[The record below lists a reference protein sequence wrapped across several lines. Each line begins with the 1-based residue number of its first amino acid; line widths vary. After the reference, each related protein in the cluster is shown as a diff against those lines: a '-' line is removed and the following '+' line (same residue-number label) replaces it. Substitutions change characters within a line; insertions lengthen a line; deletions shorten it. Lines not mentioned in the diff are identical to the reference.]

1 MMNHS
6 AAWTPVNVELLKEA
20 VISLKNSGVSILF
33 SSHRMEHVEE
43 LCENLCILQKGR
55 PVVQGKLKEIKRS
68 FGKKNVTI
76 HSDDDLRFLQSH
88 EGILQW
94 KETAD
99 GVKLQIAN
107 EDISQE
113 IFAMLQGKGFIRKFE
128 LEEPSLHDIFIEKVG
143 PSMNKFWIMLSHTYK
158 NKIMAKSFIISTVIT
173 VLLVLV
179 VTNLESIISLFQGDD
194 AKEKIAVVDETNE
207 LYPVF
212 SKQLKAVDT
221 DGDLDVKL
229 SKQSEDEVTKQVKD
243 ESLDGMLIIKRDE
256 KGTISGTYKA
266 LTISDESTYQT
277 LQQALTQTK
286 TAVGTAE
293 LGVSQE
299 TISSLYAP
307 VTVGQK
313 ALKEGAKS
321 EEELGQTVGLVYI
334 MLFVIYFSV
343 IMYASMIAM
352 EVATEKSSRVMEIL
366 ISSMPPI
373 QQMFAKLLGIG
384 LVGITQLA
392 IIIGAG
398 SLSLKLNQKSE
409 TASSVG
415 GFLNLTDVSATTVIY
430 AVIFFLLGYF
440 LYATLAAFL
449 GSVVSRIEDVQQTIT
464 PMTLLVVAG
473 FMIAMFGLN
482 APDAGF
488 ITVTSFIPFFTPMIM
503 FLRVG
508 MLDIPFWQA
517 AVGIGITLLTIVIL
531 AVIGARIYKGGVLI
545 YGNSSAFKA
554 IKQALR
560 LAKN

>member
-1 MMNHS
+1 
-6 AAWTPVNVELLKEA
+6 
-20 VISLKNSGVSILF
+20 
-33 SSHRMEHVEE
+33 
-43 LCENLCILQKGR
+43 
-55 PVVQGKLKEIKRS
+55 
-68 FGKKNVTI
+68 
-76 HSDDDLRFLQSH
+76 
-88 EGILQW
+88 
-94 KETAD
+94 
-99 GVKLQIAN
+99 
-107 EDISQE
+107 
-113 IFAMLQGKGFIRKFE
+113 
-128 LEEPSLHDIFIEKVG
+128 
-143 PSMNKFWIMLSHTYK
+143 MNKFWIMLSHTYK
-158 NKIMAKSFIISTVIT
+158 NKLRAKSFIISTVIT

-179 VTNLESIISLFQGDD
+179 VTNLESIISSFQGDD
-194 AKEKIAVVDETNE
+194 VKEKIAVVDETNE
-207 LYPVF
+207 LYPIF

-221 DGDLDVKL
+221 NGGLDVRQ

-243 ESLDGMLIIKRDE
+243 EALDGMLIIKRDE
-256 KGTISGTYKA
+256 KGAISGTYKA
-266 LTISDESTYQT
+266 LTISDDSTYQT

-286 TAVGTAE
+286 TAVGTSE

-307 VTVGQK
+307 VTVGQET
-313 ALKEGAKS
+313 LKEGAKS

-334 MLFVIYFSV
+334 LLFVIYISV
-343 IMYASMIAM
+343 VMYASMIAM

-392 IIIGAG
+392 VIIGTG
-398 SLSLKLNQKSE
+398 SLSLMLNKTNG
-409 TASSVG
+409 TASPVG
-415 GFLNLTDVSATTVIY
+415 GFLHLTDLSATTVVY

-482 APDAGF
+482 APDARF

-517 AVGIGITLLTIVIL
+517 AAGIGITLLTIVLL

>member
-1 MMNHS
+1 
-6 AAWTPVNVELLKEA
+6 
-20 VISLKNSGVSILF
+20 
-33 SSHRMEHVEE
+33 
-43 LCENLCILQKGR
+43 
-55 PVVQGKLKEIKRS
+55 
-68 FGKKNVTI
+68 
-76 HSDDDLRFLQSH
+76 
-88 EGILQW
+88 
-94 KETAD
+94 
-99 GVKLQIAN
+99 
-107 EDISQE
+107 
-113 IFAMLQGKGFIRKFE
+113 
-128 LEEPSLHDIFIEKVG
+128 
-143 PSMNKFWIMLSHTYK
+143 MNKFWIMLSHTYK

-560 LAKN
+560 L

>member
-1 MMNHS
+1 
-6 AAWTPVNVELLKEA
+6 
-20 VISLKNSGVSILF
+20 
-33 SSHRMEHVEE
+33 
-43 LCENLCILQKGR
+43 
-55 PVVQGKLKEIKRS
+55 
-68 FGKKNVTI
+68 
-76 HSDDDLRFLQSH
+76 
-88 EGILQW
+88 
-94 KETAD
+94 
-99 GVKLQIAN
+99 
-107 EDISQE
+107 
-113 IFAMLQGKGFIRKFE
+113 
-128 LEEPSLHDIFIEKVG
+128 
-143 PSMNKFWIMLSHTYK
+143 MNKFWIMLSHTYK

-256 KGTISGTYKA
+256 KGSISGTYKA
-266 LTISDESTYQT
+266 LTISDEGTYQT

>member
-1 MMNHS
+1 
-6 AAWTPVNVELLKEA
+6 
-20 VISLKNSGVSILF
+20 
-33 SSHRMEHVEE
+33 
-43 LCENLCILQKGR
+43 
-55 PVVQGKLKEIKRS
+55 
-68 FGKKNVTI
+68 
-76 HSDDDLRFLQSH
+76 
-88 EGILQW
+88 
-94 KETAD
+94 
-99 GVKLQIAN
+99 
-107 EDISQE
+107 
-113 IFAMLQGKGFIRKFE
+113 
-128 LEEPSLHDIFIEKVG
+128 
-143 PSMNKFWIMLSHTYK
+143 MNKFWIMLSHTYK

-194 AKEKIAVVDETNE
+194 AKEKIAVVDETDE

>member
-1 MMNHS
+1 
-6 AAWTPVNVELLKEA
+6 
-20 VISLKNSGVSILF
+20 
-33 SSHRMEHVEE
+33 
-43 LCENLCILQKGR
+43 
-55 PVVQGKLKEIKRS
+55 
-68 FGKKNVTI
+68 
-76 HSDDDLRFLQSH
+76 
-88 EGILQW
+88 
-94 KETAD
+94 
-99 GVKLQIAN
+99 
-107 EDISQE
+107 
-113 IFAMLQGKGFIRKFE
+113 
-128 LEEPSLHDIFIEKVG
+128 
-143 PSMNKFWIMLSHTYK
+143 MNKFWIMLSHTYK

-545 YGNSSAFKA
+545 YGKIGRAHV
-554 IKQALR
+554 
-560 LAKN
+560 

>member
-1 MMNHS
+1 
-6 AAWTPVNVELLKEA
+6 
-20 VISLKNSGVSILF
+20 
-33 SSHRMEHVEE
+33 
-43 LCENLCILQKGR
+43 
-55 PVVQGKLKEIKRS
+55 
-68 FGKKNVTI
+68 
-76 HSDDDLRFLQSH
+76 
-88 EGILQW
+88 
-94 KETAD
+94 
-99 GVKLQIAN
+99 
-107 EDISQE
+107 
-113 IFAMLQGKGFIRKFE
+113 
-128 LEEPSLHDIFIEKVG
+128 
-143 PSMNKFWIMLSHTYK
+143 MNKFWIMLSHTYK

-194 AKEKIAVVDETNE
+194 AKEKIAVVDETNG

>member
-1 MMNHS
+1 
-6 AAWTPVNVELLKEA
+6 
-20 VISLKNSGVSILF
+20 
-33 SSHRMEHVEE
+33 
-43 LCENLCILQKGR
+43 
-55 PVVQGKLKEIKRS
+55 
-68 FGKKNVTI
+68 
-76 HSDDDLRFLQSH
+76 
-88 EGILQW
+88 
-94 KETAD
+94 
-99 GVKLQIAN
+99 
-107 EDISQE
+107 
-113 IFAMLQGKGFIRKFE
+113 
-128 LEEPSLHDIFIEKVG
+128 
-143 PSMNKFWIMLSHTYK
+143 MNKFWIMLSHTYK

-207 LYPVF
+207 LYPIF

-221 DGDLDVKL
+221 NGDLDVKQ
-229 SKQSEDEVTKQVKD
+229 SKLSEDEATKQVKD
-243 ESLDGMLIIKRDE
+243 ETLDGMLIIKRDE

-307 VTVGQK
+307 VTVGQE

-392 IIIGAG
+392 VIIAAG
-398 SLSLKLNQKSE
+398 SLSLKLNKTSE
-409 TASSVG
+409 TAASVG

-517 AVGIGITLLTIVIL
+517 ATGIGITLLTIVIL

>member
-1 MMNHS
+1 
-6 AAWTPVNVELLKEA
+6 
-20 VISLKNSGVSILF
+20 
-33 SSHRMEHVEE
+33 
-43 LCENLCILQKGR
+43 
-55 PVVQGKLKEIKRS
+55 
-68 FGKKNVTI
+68 
-76 HSDDDLRFLQSH
+76 
-88 EGILQW
+88 
-94 KETAD
+94 
-99 GVKLQIAN
+99 
-107 EDISQE
+107 
-113 IFAMLQGKGFIRKFE
+113 
-128 LEEPSLHDIFIEKVG
+128 
-143 PSMNKFWIMLSHTYK
+143 MNKFWIMLSHTYK

-179 VTNLESIISLFQGDD
+179 VTNLESFISLFQGDD

>member
-1 MMNHS
+1 
-6 AAWTPVNVELLKEA
+6 
-20 VISLKNSGVSILF
+20 
-33 SSHRMEHVEE
+33 
-43 LCENLCILQKGR
+43 
-55 PVVQGKLKEIKRS
+55 
-68 FGKKNVTI
+68 
-76 HSDDDLRFLQSH
+76 
-88 EGILQW
+88 
-94 KETAD
+94 
-99 GVKLQIAN
+99 
-107 EDISQE
+107 
-113 IFAMLQGKGFIRKFE
+113 
-128 LEEPSLHDIFIEKVG
+128 
-143 PSMNKFWIMLSHTYK
+143 MNKFWIMLSHTYK

-384 LVGITQLA
+384 LVGITQLT

>member
-1 MMNHS
+1 
-6 AAWTPVNVELLKEA
+6 
-20 VISLKNSGVSILF
+20 
-33 SSHRMEHVEE
+33 
-43 LCENLCILQKGR
+43 
-55 PVVQGKLKEIKRS
+55 
-68 FGKKNVTI
+68 
-76 HSDDDLRFLQSH
+76 
-88 EGILQW
+88 
-94 KETAD
+94 
-99 GVKLQIAN
+99 
-107 EDISQE
+107 
-113 IFAMLQGKGFIRKFE
+113 
-128 LEEPSLHDIFIEKVG
+128 
-143 PSMNKFWIMLSHTYK
+143 MNKFWIMLSHTYK

-256 KGTISGTYKA
+256 KGTISGTFKA

>member
-1 MMNHS
+1 M
-6 AAWTPVNVELLKEA
+6 
-20 VISLKNSGVSILF
+20 ISLKNSGVSILF

-43 LCENLCILQKGR
+43 LCENLCILQKGK

-76 HSDDDLRFLQSH
+76 HSDDDLSFLQSH

>member
-1 MMNHS
+1 
-6 AAWTPVNVELLKEA
+6 
-20 VISLKNSGVSILF
+20 
-33 SSHRMEHVEE
+33 
-43 LCENLCILQKGR
+43 
-55 PVVQGKLKEIKRS
+55 
-68 FGKKNVTI
+68 
-76 HSDDDLRFLQSH
+76 
-88 EGILQW
+88 
-94 KETAD
+94 
-99 GVKLQIAN
+99 
-107 EDISQE
+107 
-113 IFAMLQGKGFIRKFE
+113 
-128 LEEPSLHDIFIEKVG
+128 
-143 PSMNKFWIMLSHTYK
+143 
-158 NKIMAKSFIISTVIT
+158 MAKSFIISTVIT

>member
-1 MMNHS
+1 
-6 AAWTPVNVELLKEA
+6 
-20 VISLKNSGVSILF
+20 
-33 SSHRMEHVEE
+33 
-43 LCENLCILQKGR
+43 
-55 PVVQGKLKEIKRS
+55 
-68 FGKKNVTI
+68 
-76 HSDDDLRFLQSH
+76 
-88 EGILQW
+88 
-94 KETAD
+94 
-99 GVKLQIAN
+99 
-107 EDISQE
+107 
-113 IFAMLQGKGFIRKFE
+113 
-128 LEEPSLHDIFIEKVG
+128 
-143 PSMNKFWIMLSHTYK
+143 MNKFWIMLSHTYK

-243 ESLDGMLIIKRDE
+243 ESLDGILIIKRDE

>member
-1 MMNHS
+1 
-6 AAWTPVNVELLKEA
+6 
-20 VISLKNSGVSILF
+20 
-33 SSHRMEHVEE
+33 
-43 LCENLCILQKGR
+43 
-55 PVVQGKLKEIKRS
+55 
-68 FGKKNVTI
+68 
-76 HSDDDLRFLQSH
+76 
-88 EGILQW
+88 
-94 KETAD
+94 
-99 GVKLQIAN
+99 
-107 EDISQE
+107 
-113 IFAMLQGKGFIRKFE
+113 
-128 LEEPSLHDIFIEKVG
+128 
-143 PSMNKFWIMLSHTYK
+143 MNKFWIMLSHTYK

-194 AKEKIAVVDETNE
+194 VKEKIAVVDETNE

-392 IIIGAG
+392 IIIGVG

-415 GFLNLTDVSATTVIY
+415 GFFNLTDVSATTVIY

>member
-1 MMNHS
+1 M
-6 AAWTPVNVELLKEA
+6 
-20 VISLKNSGVSILF
+20 
-33 SSHRMEHVEE
+33 
-43 LCENLCILQKGR
+43 
-55 PVVQGKLKEIKRS
+55 
-68 FGKKNVTI
+68 
-76 HSDDDLRFLQSH
+76 
-88 EGILQW
+88 
-94 KETAD
+94 
-99 GVKLQIAN
+99 
-107 EDISQE
+107 
-113 IFAMLQGKGFIRKFE
+113 
-128 LEEPSLHDIFIEKVG
+128 
-143 PSMNKFWIMLSHTYK
+143 
-158 NKIMAKSFIISTVIT
+158 
-173 VLLVLV
+173 LLVLV

>member
-1 MMNHS
+1 
-6 AAWTPVNVELLKEA
+6 
-20 VISLKNSGVSILF
+20 
-33 SSHRMEHVEE
+33 
-43 LCENLCILQKGR
+43 
-55 PVVQGKLKEIKRS
+55 
-68 FGKKNVTI
+68 
-76 HSDDDLRFLQSH
+76 
-88 EGILQW
+88 
-94 KETAD
+94 
-99 GVKLQIAN
+99 
-107 EDISQE
+107 
-113 IFAMLQGKGFIRKFE
+113 
-128 LEEPSLHDIFIEKVG
+128 
-143 PSMNKFWIMLSHTYK
+143 MNKFWIMLSHTYK

-229 SKQSEDEVTKQVKD
+229 SKQSEDEVTNQVKD

>member
-1 MMNHS
+1 
-6 AAWTPVNVELLKEA
+6 
-20 VISLKNSGVSILF
+20 
-33 SSHRMEHVEE
+33 
-43 LCENLCILQKGR
+43 
-55 PVVQGKLKEIKRS
+55 
-68 FGKKNVTI
+68 
-76 HSDDDLRFLQSH
+76 
-88 EGILQW
+88 
-94 KETAD
+94 
-99 GVKLQIAN
+99 
-107 EDISQE
+107 
-113 IFAMLQGKGFIRKFE
+113 
-128 LEEPSLHDIFIEKVG
+128 
-143 PSMNKFWIMLSHTYK
+143 MNKFWIMLSHTYK

-256 KGTISGTYKA
+256 KGTISGTYKV

>member
-1 MMNHS
+1 
-6 AAWTPVNVELLKEA
+6 
-20 VISLKNSGVSILF
+20 
-33 SSHRMEHVEE
+33 
-43 LCENLCILQKGR
+43 
-55 PVVQGKLKEIKRS
+55 
-68 FGKKNVTI
+68 
-76 HSDDDLRFLQSH
+76 
-88 EGILQW
+88 
-94 KETAD
+94 
-99 GVKLQIAN
+99 
-107 EDISQE
+107 
-113 IFAMLQGKGFIRKFE
+113 
-128 LEEPSLHDIFIEKVG
+128 
-143 PSMNKFWIMLSHTYK
+143 MNKFWIMLSHTYK

-398 SLSLKLNQKSE
+398 SLSLKLNEKSE

-545 YGNSSAFKA
+545 YGNSSVFKA

>member
-1 MMNHS
+1 
-6 AAWTPVNVELLKEA
+6 
-20 VISLKNSGVSILF
+20 
-33 SSHRMEHVEE
+33 
-43 LCENLCILQKGR
+43 
-55 PVVQGKLKEIKRS
+55 
-68 FGKKNVTI
+68 
-76 HSDDDLRFLQSH
+76 
-88 EGILQW
+88 
-94 KETAD
+94 
-99 GVKLQIAN
+99 
-107 EDISQE
+107 
-113 IFAMLQGKGFIRKFE
+113 
-128 LEEPSLHDIFIEKVG
+128 
-143 PSMNKFWIMLSHTYK
+143 MNKFWIMLSHTYK

-173 VLLVLV
+173 VLLVLA

-194 AKEKIAVVDETNE
+194 AKEKIAVIDETNE
-207 LYPVF
+207 LYPIF

-221 DGDLDVKL
+221 DGDLEVKL

-243 ESLDGMLIIKRDE
+243 EAFDGMLIIKRDE

-307 VTVGQK
+307 VTVGQQ

-482 APDAGF
+482 SPDAGF

-517 AVGIGITLLTIVIL
+517 AAGIGITLLTIVIL

-545 YGNSSAFKA
+545 YSNSSAFKA

>member
-1 MMNHS
+1 
-6 AAWTPVNVELLKEA
+6 
-20 VISLKNSGVSILF
+20 
-33 SSHRMEHVEE
+33 
-43 LCENLCILQKGR
+43 
-55 PVVQGKLKEIKRS
+55 
-68 FGKKNVTI
+68 
-76 HSDDDLRFLQSH
+76 
-88 EGILQW
+88 
-94 KETAD
+94 
-99 GVKLQIAN
+99 
-107 EDISQE
+107 
-113 IFAMLQGKGFIRKFE
+113 
-128 LEEPSLHDIFIEKVG
+128 
-143 PSMNKFWIMLSHTYK
+143 MNKFWIMLSHTYK

-173 VLLVLV
+173 VLLVLA

-194 AKEKIAVVDETNE
+194 AKEKIAVIDETNE
-207 LYPVF
+207 LYPIF

-221 DGDLDVKL
+221 DGDLEVKL

-243 ESLDGMLIIKRDE
+243 EAFDGMLIIKRNE

-517 AVGIGITLLTIVIL
+517 AAGIGITLLTIVIL

-545 YGNSSAFKA
+545 YSNSSAFKA

>member
-1 MMNHS
+1 
-6 AAWTPVNVELLKEA
+6 
-20 VISLKNSGVSILF
+20 
-33 SSHRMEHVEE
+33 
-43 LCENLCILQKGR
+43 
-55 PVVQGKLKEIKRS
+55 
-68 FGKKNVTI
+68 
-76 HSDDDLRFLQSH
+76 
-88 EGILQW
+88 
-94 KETAD
+94 
-99 GVKLQIAN
+99 
-107 EDISQE
+107 
-113 IFAMLQGKGFIRKFE
+113 
-128 LEEPSLHDIFIEKVG
+128 
-143 PSMNKFWIMLSHTYK
+143 MNKFWIMLSHTYK

-243 ESLDGMLIIKRDE
+243 ESIDGMLIIKRDE

>member
-1 MMNHS
+1 
-6 AAWTPVNVELLKEA
+6 
-20 VISLKNSGVSILF
+20 
-33 SSHRMEHVEE
+33 
-43 LCENLCILQKGR
+43 
-55 PVVQGKLKEIKRS
+55 
-68 FGKKNVTI
+68 
-76 HSDDDLRFLQSH
+76 
-88 EGILQW
+88 
-94 KETAD
+94 
-99 GVKLQIAN
+99 
-107 EDISQE
+107 
-113 IFAMLQGKGFIRKFE
+113 
-128 LEEPSLHDIFIEKVG
+128 
-143 PSMNKFWIMLSHTYK
+143 MNKFWIMLSHTYK

-207 LYPVF
+207 LYPIF

-221 DGDLDVKL
+221 NGDLDVKQ
-229 SKQSEDEVTKQVKD
+229 SKLSEDEATKQVKD
-243 ESLDGMLIIKRDE
+243 ETLDGMLIIKRDE

-307 VTVGQK
+307 VTVGQE

-352 EVATEKSSRVMEIL
+352 EIATEKSSRVMEIL

-392 IIIGAG
+392 VIIAAG
-398 SLSLKLNQKSE
+398 SLSLKLNKTSE

-517 AVGIGITLLTIVIL
+517 ATGIGITLLTIVIL

>member
-1 MMNHS
+1 
-6 AAWTPVNVELLKEA
+6 
-20 VISLKNSGVSILF
+20 
-33 SSHRMEHVEE
+33 
-43 LCENLCILQKGR
+43 
-55 PVVQGKLKEIKRS
+55 
-68 FGKKNVTI
+68 
-76 HSDDDLRFLQSH
+76 
-88 EGILQW
+88 
-94 KETAD
+94 
-99 GVKLQIAN
+99 
-107 EDISQE
+107 
-113 IFAMLQGKGFIRKFE
+113 
-128 LEEPSLHDIFIEKVG
+128 
-143 PSMNKFWIMLSHTYK
+143 MNKFWIMLSHTYK

-398 SLSLKLNQKSE
+398 SLSLKLNQKGE

>member
-1 MMNHS
+1 
-6 AAWTPVNVELLKEA
+6 
-20 VISLKNSGVSILF
+20 
-33 SSHRMEHVEE
+33 
-43 LCENLCILQKGR
+43 
-55 PVVQGKLKEIKRS
+55 
-68 FGKKNVTI
+68 
-76 HSDDDLRFLQSH
+76 
-88 EGILQW
+88 
-94 KETAD
+94 
-99 GVKLQIAN
+99 
-107 EDISQE
+107 
-113 IFAMLQGKGFIRKFE
+113 
-128 LEEPSLHDIFIEKVG
+128 
-143 PSMNKFWIMLSHTYK
+143 MNKFWIMLSHTYK

-415 GFLNLTDVSATTVIY
+415 GFFNLTDVSATTVIY

>member
-1 MMNHS
+1 
-6 AAWTPVNVELLKEA
+6 
-20 VISLKNSGVSILF
+20 
-33 SSHRMEHVEE
+33 
-43 LCENLCILQKGR
+43 
-55 PVVQGKLKEIKRS
+55 
-68 FGKKNVTI
+68 
-76 HSDDDLRFLQSH
+76 
-88 EGILQW
+88 
-94 KETAD
+94 
-99 GVKLQIAN
+99 
-107 EDISQE
+107 
-113 IFAMLQGKGFIRKFE
+113 
-128 LEEPSLHDIFIEKVG
+128 
-143 PSMNKFWIMLSHTYK
+143 MLSHTYK

>member
-1 MMNHS
+1 
-6 AAWTPVNVELLKEA
+6 
-20 VISLKNSGVSILF
+20 
-33 SSHRMEHVEE
+33 
-43 LCENLCILQKGR
+43 
-55 PVVQGKLKEIKRS
+55 
-68 FGKKNVTI
+68 
-76 HSDDDLRFLQSH
+76 
-88 EGILQW
+88 
-94 KETAD
+94 
-99 GVKLQIAN
+99 
-107 EDISQE
+107 
-113 IFAMLQGKGFIRKFE
+113 
-128 LEEPSLHDIFIEKVG
+128 
-143 PSMNKFWIMLSHTYK
+143 MNKFWIMLSHTYR

-179 VTNLESIISLFQGDD
+179 VTNLESIIYLFQGDD

-229 SKQSEDEVTKQVKD
+229 SKQSEDDEVTKQVKD

>member
-1 MMNHS
+1 
-6 AAWTPVNVELLKEA
+6 
-20 VISLKNSGVSILF
+20 
-33 SSHRMEHVEE
+33 
-43 LCENLCILQKGR
+43 
-55 PVVQGKLKEIKRS
+55 
-68 FGKKNVTI
+68 
-76 HSDDDLRFLQSH
+76 
-88 EGILQW
+88 
-94 KETAD
+94 
-99 GVKLQIAN
+99 
-107 EDISQE
+107 
-113 IFAMLQGKGFIRKFE
+113 
-128 LEEPSLHDIFIEKVG
+128 
-143 PSMNKFWIMLSHTYK
+143 MNKFWIMLSHTYK

-207 LYPVF
+207 LYPIF

-221 DGDLDVKL
+221 NGDLDVKQ
-229 SKQSEDEVTKQVKD
+229 SKLSEDEATKQVKD
-243 ESLDGMLIIKRDE
+243 ETLDGMLIIKRDE

-307 VTVGQK
+307 VTVGQE

-392 IIIGAG
+392 VIIAAG
-398 SLSLKLNQKSE
+398 SLSLKLNKTSE

-508 MLDIPFWQA
+508 MLDIQFWQA
-517 AVGIGITLLTIVIL
+517 ATGIGITLLTIVIL
-531 AVIGARIYKGGVLI
+531 AVPA
-545 YGNSSAFKA
+545 
-554 IKQALR
+554 
-560 LAKN
+560 

>member
-1 MMNHS
+1 
-6 AAWTPVNVELLKEA
+6 
-20 VISLKNSGVSILF
+20 
-33 SSHRMEHVEE
+33 
-43 LCENLCILQKGR
+43 
-55 PVVQGKLKEIKRS
+55 
-68 FGKKNVTI
+68 
-76 HSDDDLRFLQSH
+76 
-88 EGILQW
+88 
-94 KETAD
+94 
-99 GVKLQIAN
+99 
-107 EDISQE
+107 
-113 IFAMLQGKGFIRKFE
+113 
-128 LEEPSLHDIFIEKVG
+128 
-143 PSMNKFWIMLSHTYK
+143 MNKFWIMLSHTYK

-243 ESLDGMLIIKRDE
+243 ESLDGILIIKRDE

-343 IMYASMIAM
+343 IMYPSMIAM

>member
-1 MMNHS
+1 M
-6 AAWTPVNVELLKEA
+6 
-20 VISLKNSGVSILF
+20 
-33 SSHRMEHVEE
+33 
-43 LCENLCILQKGR
+43 
-55 PVVQGKLKEIKRS
+55 
-68 FGKKNVTI
+68 
-76 HSDDDLRFLQSH
+76 
-88 EGILQW
+88 
-94 KETAD
+94 
-99 GVKLQIAN
+99 
-107 EDISQE
+107 
-113 IFAMLQGKGFIRKFE
+113 
-128 LEEPSLHDIFIEKVG
+128 
-143 PSMNKFWIMLSHTYK
+143 
-158 NKIMAKSFIISTVIT
+158 
-173 VLLVLV
+173 
-179 VTNLESIISLFQGDD
+179 
-194 AKEKIAVVDETNE
+194 
-207 LYPVF
+207 
-212 SKQLKAVDT
+212 DT

>member
-1 MMNHS
+1 
-6 AAWTPVNVELLKEA
+6 
-20 VISLKNSGVSILF
+20 
-33 SSHRMEHVEE
+33 
-43 LCENLCILQKGR
+43 
-55 PVVQGKLKEIKRS
+55 
-68 FGKKNVTI
+68 
-76 HSDDDLRFLQSH
+76 
-88 EGILQW
+88 
-94 KETAD
+94 
-99 GVKLQIAN
+99 
-107 EDISQE
+107 
-113 IFAMLQGKGFIRKFE
+113 
-128 LEEPSLHDIFIEKVG
+128 
-143 PSMNKFWIMLSHTYK
+143 MNKFWIMLSHTYK

-321 EEELGQTVGLVYI
+321 EEELGQMVGLVYI